1 MSRFLAFVATGT
13 LISLSTIVSAC
24 TTNPDYTSSIGSST
38 SYQRDYSLNP
48 ACAGGFRPSDNRPCS
63 Y

>member
-1 MSRFLAFVATGT
+1 MNRLRTFVMAGA
-13 LISLSTIVSAC
+13 LIALSAIASSC
-24 TTNPDYTSSIGSST
+24 TSTERYDYREDT
-38 SYQRDYSLNP
+38 SLNP

>member
-1 MSRFLAFVATGT
+1 MNRLRTFVLAGALITLSAIASSCTSTG
-13 LISLSTIVSAC
+13 
-24 TTNPDYTSSIGSST
+24 
-38 SYQRDYSLNP
+38 SYDFGEDTSLNP

>member
-1 MSRFLAFVATGT
+1 MKGFRAFVMAGALITLSAIASGCTSTG
-13 LISLSTIVSAC
+13 SY
-24 TTNPDYTSSIGSST
+24 DYGEDT
-38 SYQRDYSLNP
+38 SLNP

>member
-1 MSRFLAFVATGT
+1 MNRFRTFIVAGALIT
-13 LISLSTIVSAC
+13 LSAVASGCTSTEKYGYGE
-24 TTNPDYTSSIGSST
+24 DTSF
-38 SYQRDYSLNP
+38 NP